1 MWVWVW
7 VWVPQGACGRP
18 RKTVGTIGLMFRGG
32 EWRSSTAD
40 AADAA
45 PGCRPLAGP
54 AQLLRIPDSKGPPP
68 ARPREVTCPAWSCPS
83 FRLSQS
89 TPYQSFT
96 YHHHHHDHHDHHTTT
111 TCPSKVVAAGLPTC
125 PVLCAAVSRSL
136 SLVFFSFSVSFLP
149 HLFSHSI
156 WCLVLSLHFLLF
168 LSPSWQPLHIL
179 YLPFPKWSLPKHNHI
194 PVTPSC
200 RRPDFFP
207 LLPVF
212 SFPRYIPVLYPGN
225 CSQDPRAWH
234 SPLPPNR
241 PICPS
246 KLQSRSIPRR

>member
-1 MWVWVW
+1 MWVW

-54 AQLLRIPDSKGPPP
+54 AQLPRIPDSKGPPP

-111 TCPSKVVAAGLPTC
+111 TCPSKVAAAGLPTC

-136 SLVFFSFSVSFLP
+136 SLVFF
-149 HLFSHSI
+149 
-156 WCLVLSLHFLLF
+156 LSLS
-168 LSPSWQPLHIL
+168 LS
-179 YLPFPKWSLPKHNHI
+179 SLISSHI
-194 PVTPSC
+194 PSGVSSC
-200 RRPDFFP
+200 LSTSF
-207 LLPVF
+207 F
-212 SFPRYIPVLYPGN
+212 SFPPPGN
-225 CSQDPRAWH
+225 HCIFS
-234 SPLPPNR
+234 
-241 PICPS
+241 IFPS
-246 KLQSRSIPRR
+246 LNGLYQNTTTYQ